1 MEIVYLKEL
10 QDNPNRRGDPKFNN
24 EPILESEILHLEELY
39 NAGNTFPKALRE
51 LLYLAGNYC
60 YVLDYGISES
70 QEELQEFVRGELNY
84 YNKEISRPFFAIDVY
99 NASDQFLLIYL
110 DEGDNPAVYVA
121 SYYEDSSGWT
131 RLLSYNLSKFI
142 DNKIA
147 RVKEGRNAF

>member
-1 MEIVYLKEL
+1 MEIEYLKEL
-10 QDNPNRRGDPKFNN
+10 HNNPNRRGDPNFTIK
-24 EPILESEILHLEELY
+24 PILEPEIVYLEQLY

-70 QEELQEFVRGELNY
+70 QEELQGFVRGELNY

-110 DEGDNPAVYVA
+110 DEGDNPAVHEA
-121 SYYEDSSGWT
+121 HYYENSLGWI
-131 RLLSYNLSKFI
+131 RLISYNLSQYI
-142 DNKIA
+142 DNLIV
-147 RVKEGRNAF
+147 RVKEGRNPF